1 MIAQELCSRYRWRSV
16 AVGAAS
22 CLRGL
27 VVELRDI
34 CRQGVGLMPPVL
46 LRMRIGKRTRTLPTE
61 GVLETLTMLY
71 SSVNAIIL
79 SSHGLLPLAQA

>member
-1 MIAQELCSRYRWRSV
+1 
-16 AVGAAS
+16 
-22 CLRGL
+22 
-27 VVELRDI
+27 
-34 CRQGVGLMPPVL
+34 MPPVL

-71 SSVNAIIL
+71 SPVNAIIL